1 MLALEVG
8 GRWSEEAVSF
18 VRLLAKAK
26 ARTVPLLVRPAAK
39 AAFFHW
45 WTGILAIAAQRAF
58 AATLLELPVDDAG
71 GVDGD
76 EPVLEAVLGDARLIE
91 APLPSRLA

>member
-1 MLALEVG
+1 M
-8 GRWSEEAVSF
+8 SF
-18 VRLLAKAK
+18 GRLLAKAK

-39 AAFFHW
+39 ATFIHR
-45 WTGILAIAAQRAF
+45 WTGILSVAAKRTF
-58 AATLLELPVDDAG
+58 SDTLQELPVDDAG

>member
-1 MLALEVG
+1 MQRRSGE
-8 GRWSEEAVSF
+8 F
-18 VRLLAKAK
+18 VHLLAKAK

-39 AAFFHW
+39 AAFLHR

-58 AATLLELPVDDAG
+58 AATLLELPVDDDAG